1 MTLSAMSFSIFGTL
15 KSELSLELV
24 SEDEV
29 SSEELDVELDEVS
42 SEELEVDVDDVS
54 LEELVE
60 LVEEVDEV
68 VELLEELLVELEPVP
83 ELDD

>member
-29 SSEELDVELDEVS
+29 SSEELVVEL
-42 SEELEVDVDDVS
+42 DDVS

-60 LVEEVDEV
+60 PVEEVDEV

-83 ELDD
+83 ELDG

>member
-1 MTLSAMSFSIFGTL
+1 MMTLSAMSFSIFGTL

-29 SSEELDVELDEVS
+29 SSEELDVELD
-42 SEELEVDVDDVS
+42 DVS

-60 LVEEVDEV
+60 PVEEVDEV

-83 ELDD
+83 ELDG

>member
-29 SSEELDVELDEVS
+29 SSEELVVEL
-42 SEELEVDVDDVS
+42 DDVS

-60 LVEEVDEV
+60 LVEEVDEVVEEVDEV

-83 ELDD
+83 ELDG

>member
-29 SSEELDVELDEVS
+29 SSEELDVELD
-42 SEELEVDVDDVS
+42 DVS

>member
-29 SSEELDVELDEVS
+29 SSEELDVELD
-42 SEELEVDVDDVS
+42 DVS

-60 LVEEVDEV
+60 PVEEVDEV

-83 ELDD
+83 ELDG